1 MLTYTYQ
8 ARNADGEAVAGEL
21 QAADVAAATL
31 ALEKRDL
38 TVVAL
43 QSAGRHKLR
52 RHAETG
58 RVPPQDLVAFT
69 RQLATMM
76 DAGLPLV
83 EALSS
88 LEEQT
93 NNKKLKPVLKQVA
106 TQVEQGQAFSQ
117 ALAQHPKVFTE
128 IYVSLIQTGE
138 AGGLLAEIL
147 ERLATQ
153 LEATARL
160 KRKVKAAM
168 MYPTVVSCIA
178 FGISLFL
185 ILKIV
190 PLFASIFKDLGSNL
204 PAPTRVL
211 MQISDGVQ
219 HYLLYVIAGV
229 GAATYGLTRLKRTQ
243 WGTEHWDRL
252 KLRLP
257 VAGPLTRKITLA
269 QFARTFSTLTHS
281 GVPILQTL
289 RIAGRTAGN
298 SMLETAA
305 AGMIEAVE
313 KGDSLAAA
321 MAQHP
326 IFPPMLVRMVASG
339 EKTGRVDA
347 MLEKMAEFY
356 SEEIEATLAG
366 LTSLIEPLLIVFI
379 GVVVGGIVICMF
391 LPIFRMSEAFQ

>member
-160 KRKVKAAM
+160 KRK
-168 MYPTVVSCIA
+168 
-178 FGISLFL
+178 
-185 ILKIV
+185 
-190 PLFASIFKDLGSNL
+190 
-204 PAPTRVL
+204 VL

-391 LPIFRMSEAFQ
+391 LPIFRISDAIK